1 MTKRAV
7 TYNDFGI
14 RTLRGVYWLTS
25 ILVVLMIN
33 VIIIQAVQTGQHHV
47 WTATKL
53 AWVLAIFL
61 NTVRILNRLKRLEA
75 TRQESDDDM
84 KLMFHLASM
93 FPIIGYLP
101 FVFCFR

>member
-1 MTKRAV
+1 MTKQAM

-14 RTLRGVYWLTS
+14 RTLRGVYWITT
-25 ILVVLMIN
+25 ILVVLMTN

-47 WTATKL
+47 WTALKL
-53 AWVLAIFL
+53 VWVLAIFL
-61 NTVRILNRLKRLEA
+61 NTVRILNRLKKLGA

-93 FPIIGYLP
+93 FPIVGYLP
-101 FVFCFR
+101 FFLCFR